1 MKYNLDLKTC
11 IRVYHKFNVFFPIF
25 PQFQCPF
32 DLVGRFPF
40 PVIDYDIT
48 VIGQALPANQWQSKY
63 A

>member
-1 MKYNLDLKTC
+1 MFSFLSFLN
-11 IRVYHKFNVFFPIF
+11 FNVQI
-25 PQFQCPF
+25 